1 MIKEQ
6 KIQSRNGVEIYG
18 FESPYLHSFCLC
30 LYVKAGP
37 LYEKDSEN
45 GISHFFEHTAFRS
58 INTALGGELYRRADM
73 LGITMNAVT
82 YKEFIQFKI
91 TGAAEKFR
99 ESAELLCEIFTPFS
113 VPKNEIDIERK
124 RIKSELRESDE
135 KNSLEYFSQKIIWE
149 GTSLENT
156 ILGKNPV
163 LDKIG
168 KAALERAQRELL
180 CADNI
185 FFYVTGNYGRDGL
198 IQLSELVGKKNISR
212 GKAHRD
218 NKAPVPK
225 NFGKRNAGIEIKN
238 SKEHVVRFSFDML
251 SERYSTAELY
261 LLYDILFTGECSKIF
276 KGLSDESG
284 MIYSYDA
291 SIERYNNIGT
301 LSFLYEVGAKDVVS
315 SVEKVTL
322 LLADL
327 KKGVT
332 DELLLT
338 KPGYVV
344 NADMLLDEPEEL
356 NFQLGYEYKIMGR
369 RFVSLEER
377 KKSFEEVTPERMT
390 QIAREIFTA
399 DNLVLTFKD
408 SKKRLDAEKIRSI
421 VNKLDK

>member
-1 MIKEQ
+1 MIKEE
-6 KIQSRNGVEIYG
+6 KRVSRNGVEIYG
-18 FESPYLHSFCLC
+18 YPSPYLHSFCLC

-37 LYEKDSEN
+37 LYENDIEN

-58 INTALGGELYRRADM
+58 INSALGGELYRRADM

-91 TGAAEKFR
+91 TGAVEKFR

-113 VPKNEIDIERK
+113 VPKNEIDVERK

-135 KNSLEYFSQKIIWE
+135 KNSLEYFSQKIVWQ

-163 LDKIG
+163 LDKVG
-168 KAALERAQRELL
+168 QSALRRAQRELL
-180 CADNI
+180 CPDNI
-185 FFYVTGNYGRDGL
+185 FFYVTGNYGKDGL
-198 IQLSELVGKKNISR
+198 SQLSEIVGQKKLFSEKTLRCNS
-212 GKAHRD
+212 
-218 NKAPVPK
+218 APVPHS
-225 NFGKRNAGIEIKN
+225 FGKRNARIEIKN
-238 SKEHVVRFSFDML
+238 SKEHVVRFSFDMY

-301 LSFLYEVGAKDVVS
+301 LSFLYEVSAKDVVS
-315 SVEKVTL
+315 SVEKVTE

-327 KKGVT
+327 KKGIC

-356 NFQLGYEYKIMGR
+356 NFQLGYEYKIMGKQ
-369 RFVSLEER
+369 FVSLEER
-377 KKSFEEVTPERMT
+377 KKSFDDVTPERMT
-390 QIAREIFTA
+390 EIVREIFTTN
-399 DNLVLTFKD
+399 NLVLTFKD
-408 SKKRLDAEKIRSI
+408 SKKRLDAEKIRNI
-421 VNKLDK
+421 VNKLDG

>member
-6 KIQSRNGVEIYG
+6 KTQSRNGVEIYG

-91 TGAAEKFR
+91 TGATEKFR

-113 VPKNEIDIERK
+113 VSKNEIDIERK

-135 KNSLEYFSQKIIWE
+135 KNSLEYFSQKIIWK

-168 KAALERAQRELL
+168 KTALERAQRELL

-185 FFYVTGNYGRDGL
+185 FFYVTGNYGKDGL
-198 IQLSELVGKKNISR
+198 EQLAALVDKKNISR

-218 NKAPVPK
+218 NKAPLPLD
-225 NFGKRNAGIEIKN
+225 FGKRNARIEIKN
-238 SKEHVVRFSFDML
+238 SKEHVVRFSFDL
-251 SERYSTAELY
+251 FCERYTTAELY

-301 LSFLYEVGAKDVVS
+301 LSFLYEVAAKDVIS
-315 SVEKVTL
+315 SVEKVTEL
-322 LLADL
+322 LTGL
-327 KKGVT
+327 KKGIC

-344 NADMLLDEPEEL
+344 NADILPDEPEEI

-369 RFVSLEER
+369 KFVSLKER
-377 KKSFEEVTPERMT
+377 KKSFEDVTPGRMT
-390 QIAREIFTA
+390 EIVRDIFTT

-421 VNKLDK
+421 VNMLDK

>member
-1 MIKEQ
+1 MIMEEKTV
-6 KIQSRNGVEIYG
+6 SRNGVEIYG
-18 FESPYLHSFCLC
+18 CKSPYLHSFCLC

-37 LYEKDSEN
+37 LYEMGSEN

-91 TGAAEKFR
+91 TGATEKFR

-135 KNSLEYFSQKIIWE
+135 KNSLEYFSQKIVWQ

-168 KAALERAQRELL
+168 QTSLRKAQSELL
-180 CADNI
+180 SADNI
-185 FFYVTGNYGRDGL
+185 FFYVTGNYGDDGL
-198 IQLSELVGKKNISR
+198 HILARLLDKKKLS
-212 GKAHRD
+212 KAVTIRE
-218 NKAPVPK
+218 NTAPVPC
-225 NFGKRNAGIEIKN
+225 NFGKRNAVAEIKN
-238 SKEHVVRFSFDML
+238 SKEHVVRFSFDIY
-251 SERYSTAELY
+251 SERYTCAELY

-301 LSFLYEVGAKDVVS
+301 LSFLYEVGAKDVVA
-315 SVEKVTL
+315 SVEKVIEL
-322 LLADL
+322 LVNL
-327 KKGVT
+327 KNGIT
-332 DELLLT
+332 DELELT
-338 KPGYVV
+338 KPGYVI
-344 NADMLLDEPEEL
+344 NADILMDEPEEL

-369 RFVSLEER
+369 KFVSLDER
-377 KKSFEEVTPERMT
+377 KKSFENVTAARMT
-390 QIAREIFTA
+390 EIVREIFTK

-408 SKKRLDAEKIRSI
+408 SKKRLDCTRIREI
-421 VNKLDK
+421 IERL

>member
-212 GKAHRD
+212 GKARRD